1 MADIIIVPAT
11 IHTTQYYY
19 FYTTTG
25 IVLVGKNCGLYSFLF
40 LVLTVFCQVQPQDL
54 GPRLKENVK
63 KSKIASA
70 MYKYNSS
77 EDLLFTQQA
86 LWTLKS
92 KVFGQNELYANDK
105 NCVF

>member
-11 IHTTQYYY
+11 IHTTQYY

-63 KSKIASA
+63 KSKIAFA
-70 MYKYNSS
+70 TYKYTSS

-86 LWTLKS
+86 FWVLKS
-92 KVFGQNELYANDK
+92 KGFGQNQLYANDK
-105 NCVF
+105 NCIF